1 MTGSAAE
8 LDDARVRREVVSF
21 VRRSNRMRS
30 NQRRAWETYRD
41 RFVLEVPRWET
52 STSIHPDASLDLV
65 AAFGRDAELIVEIGP
80 GAGESL
86 IPMAEV
92 RPEANVLAFEVYRP
106 AIARMLGSLVRAG
119 VENVRIIEADAVAGL
134 ERLLPAR
141 SIDDALD
148 VLSGSLAEATT
159 PQAAA
164 GDTSVRRSGGVPAET
179 GRNVAR
185 GDGLCRLCGLGYA
198 TSSRPIR
205 ASPTSIRTAKRRA
218 GRPGRSASSSSG
230 RWMRAA
236 RSSTLA
242 IAVSTEATGPGIG
255 SVAARHQLRRHEL
268 LRMGGPGGPAY
279 GAGRAGD
286 LACPHT
292 AARGAP
298 ATGVRGP
305 YRCRGA
311 RARPSRSR

>member
-41 RFVLEVPRWET
+41 RFVLEVPRWQT

-141 SIDDALD
+141 SIDELWMFFPDPWPKPRHHKRRLVTPAFAD
-148 VLSGSLAEATT
+148 LAASRLK
-159 PQAAA
+159 P
-164 GDTSVRRSGGVPAET
+164 GGMWRA
-179 GRNVAR
+179 
-185 GDGLCRLCGLGYA
+185 GDGLCRLCGSD
-198 TSSRPIR
+198 TRHPR
-205 ASPTSIRTAKRRA
+205 
-218 GRPGRSASSSSG
+218 GRSALCQRASERRSAALG
-230 RWMRAA
+230 GPTGQPVRAA
-236 RSSTLA
+236 
-242 IAVSTEATGPGIG
+242 
-255 SVAARHQLRRHEL
+255 
-268 LRMGGPGGPAY
+268 
-279 GAGRAGD
+279 GAG
-286 LACPHT
+286 C
-292 AARGAP
+292 
-298 ATGVRGP
+298 GP
-305 YRCRGA
+305 RDRRSWLSPCRLK
-311 RARPSRSR
+311 RPERR